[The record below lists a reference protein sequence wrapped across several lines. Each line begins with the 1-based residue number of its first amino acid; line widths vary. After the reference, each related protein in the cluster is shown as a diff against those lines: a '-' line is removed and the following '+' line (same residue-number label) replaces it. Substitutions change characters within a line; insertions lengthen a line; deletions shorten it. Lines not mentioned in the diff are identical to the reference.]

1 MSFFGRCCC
10 LLLLKLPKKKMLMM
24 CRWRGNAIPMRWKSE
39 YRQQQRWLSNYTG
52 RLLPMMIWH
61 KSLWVEVAS
70 WIGYHTTI
78 YRRRKHLLSRGA
90 PSRAACKL
98 CCALNT
104 SQLLEESKHA
114 NPSLLLDEKP
124 ARSIGPKCA
133 WELLPRSRHR
143 NQYRSTQKSTQRRAL
158 GTPIKLP
165 PHKTARSISP

>member
-10 LLLLKLPKKKMLMM
+10 LLLLEQSKKKMMTR

-61 KSLWVEVAS
+61 KSLWVEAS

-90 PSRAACKL
+90 PSRAACNL

-104 SQLLEESKHA
+104 SQLLEESTHA
-114 NPSLLLDEKP
+114 NPSSCWM
-124 ARSIGPKCA
+124 RSLPDRSGQMKS
-133 WELLPRSRHR
+133 LLPLFPLLGVLGISIFLRE
-143 NQYRSTQKSTQRRAL
+143 KSKIH
-158 GTPIKLP
+158 PN
-165 PHKTARSISP
+165 